1 MGVVATDAEGRVLG
15 AVVALADVTAQ
26 RELEAALAAAD
37 ARVYQV
43 KASRRSRGR
52 GRLAA
57 VPQR

>member
-1 MGVVATDAEGRVLG
+1 MSIGISLCTE
-15 AVVALADVTAQ
+15 ADTP
-26 RELEAALAAAD
+26 ETALAAAD
-37 ARVYQV
+37 ARMYEV